1 MDLVEINFIVDDRN
15 EIITVESSV
24 EELDLSNRN
33 IKDINLAGVERLPFL
48 KKIDLS
54 NNSIEK
60 IYEKPLKYC
69 PSLQIV
75 NLSNNE
81 LDEIDLSF
89 CYYLSDLRVLD
100 LSKNKLRK
108 VNLYHLLLCNFLN
121 TLDLQ
126 ENNFE
131 EIDLTPLISLPS
143 LNHLSLS
150 EKEKKVMKLEGML
163 SSYLKSNSPIKTQLV
178 ELKKLY
184 TQNNRIL
191 LIKQIVKTYK
201 KIRKSKIAQF
211 LSFESEIEFENWLLT
226 EYGDIKAFEMTE
238 EYLIIHKEAVNELDE
253 MLSKLEKSFE
263 SLRR

>member
-184 TQNNRIL
+184 TQNNRI
-191 LIKQIVKTYK
+191 

>member
-1 MDLVEINFIVDDRN
+1 MDLVEINFLVKDKN

-48 KKIDLS
+48 KRIDLS
-54 NNSIEK
+54 NNNIEK
-60 IYEKPLKYC
+60 IYVKPLKYC

-89 CYYLSDLRVLD
+89 CYYLPDLRVLD
-100 LSKNKLRK
+100 LSINKLRK
-108 VNLYHLLLCNFLN
+108 INLYHLLLCNFLN
-121 TLDLQ
+121 TLDLH

-131 EIDLTPLISLPS
+131 ELDLTPLISLPS
-143 LNHLSLS
+143 LNHLLLS
-150 EKEKKVMKLEGML
+150 EKEKKVMKLEGIL
-163 SSYLKSNSPIKTQLV
+163 TSYLKSKSPIKTQLV

-184 TQNNRIL
+184 TKNNRIP
-191 LIKQIVKTYK
+191 LIKQIVKTYQKIK
-201 KIRKSKIAQF
+201 KSRIAQF
-211 LSFESEIEFENWLLT
+211 LSFESEIEFENWLLN
-226 EYGDIKAFEMTE
+226 EYGDIKTFEMTG
-238 EYLIIHKEAVNELDE
+238 EYLVINKEAVSELDE

-263 SLRR
+263 SL